1 MSSLAHNCILG
12 IDVSKDFLDIFDGTN
27 SVQIDNTN
35 QSIKQFFKALDF
47 DKTLSIEP
55 TGKYHQKIVY
65 FAISAGLAVY
75 LVDPYRVSRYREAIG
90 SRVKTDYQDA
100 RLLHRYLVAEID
112 NLVPYKP
119 APGSVQL
126 LNELL
131 RVRGKLSKEKSS
143 IRLSLASV
151 KSLTKVS
158 KSILSTI
165 EKAIVT
171 IDKQLEECIEK
182 AGYDKDHK
190 RCMDVPGIGPVVS
203 TGMIA
208 MFHRGK
214 FRSSDAFIAFI
225 GMDVRVRESGRY
237 RGQRKLTKKGNPE
250 IRRLLFNAA
259 RAGSRTKYWNGYY
272 NSLRDRGLKSTQ
284 ATIAVARKIARVAFA
299 LLRDKKEFI
308 PQRG

>member
-12 IDVSKDFLDIFDGTN
+12 IDVSKDSLDIFDGRN

-35 QSIKQFFKALDF
+35 KSIKQFFKALDF
-47 DKTLSIEP
+47 DKILAIEP
-55 TGKYHQKIVY
+55 TGKYHQNIVC
-65 FAISAGLAVY
+65 FAISTGLAVY

-100 RLLHRYLVAEID
+100 RLLHRYLTAEID
-112 NLVPYKP
+112 NLVPYEP
-119 APGSVQL
+119 APESVQL

-158 KSILSTI
+158 KAILSTI
-165 EKAIVT
+165 EKAIIAV
-171 IDKQLEECIEK
+171 DKQLEKCIIK
-182 AGYDKDHK
+182 AGYDEDHK
-190 RCMDVPGIGPVVS
+190 RCMAVPGIGPVVS

-208 MFHRGK
+208 MFHRGQ
-214 FRSSDAFIAFI
+214 FRSSDAFIAFL
-225 GMDVRVRESGRY
+225 GMDVRVRESGKY

-259 RAGSRTKYWNGYY
+259 RAGSRTKYWNEYY
-272 NSLRDRGLKSTQ
+272 NRLRDRGLKSTQ

-308 PQRG
+308 AQRG